1 MVKRCI
7 DITCVKIATSVG
19 STSEQYLV
27 APAPVPGGGCWAQ
40 VELGRLRA
48 ELGRAQGSAGPVSG
62 WAQGLRGSASRIVLK
77 SQLRL

>member
-27 APAPVPGGGCWAQ
+27 DPAPVPGSGCWAQ
-40 VELGRLRA
+40 AELGRLRA
-48 ELGRAQGSAGPVSG
+48 ELVRAQGSAGAGLRVG
-62 WAQGLRGSASRIVLK
+62 TRAQGGHKGSGALQVGSF
-77 SQLRL
+77 